1 MPVRNLASVAAA
13 LLHCN
18 PPGALMNGMRS
29 TREPPWI
36 FRTYAGHS
44 SAAASNALYRGNLA
58 KGQTGLSIAFDLPTQ
73 TGYDSD
79 HPMAKGEVGKVGVPV
94 SHLGDMRALFDGL
107 PLDRM
112 NTSMTINAPAAW
124 LLALYVALADEQRV
138 PRALLKGTTQNDIIK
153 EYLARGTY
161 IFPPRPALRLTSDVI
176 AFTTVE
182 MPKWNPVNLCS
193 YHLQEAGA
201 EPAEEA
207 AFAFA
212 AAIEV
217 LDTCRAR
224 KAIPTEEFS
233 TAVGRISFF
242 VNSGVRFIA
251 EVCKLRAMARVWDE
265 IALERY
271 GVTDPKL
278 RLFRYGVQV
287 NSLGLTEQQPENNV
301 YRILFGMLGVTLSKN
316 ARARAVQLPAWNEAL
331 GLPRA
336 WDQQWSL
343 RLQQI
348 AAFETDM
355 LEYKDIF
362 EGSHVIEE
370 ATDRLAGQIR
380 SEIARIAELGGA
392 GSPAALAHMK
402 ERLVR
407 SNAARIEAIESG
419 AEVRVGVNAF
429 IEAEPSPLLSGE
441 RQFLVV
447 NEAAEREQIA
457 SLQSWRQQRDPH
469 PAAAALALLE
479 RAAGSGENIV
489 PASIAC
495 AQAGVTTGEWAHTLR
510 RIFGEY
516 RAPTGV
522 SADAPPRNEER
533 IIELRNEVDTA
544 SHKLG
549 RRLSFLIAKPGLDG
563 HSNGAEQIAIR
574 ARDVGMDVAYDGIR
588 FTPEEI
594 VAAVRARRPHVLG
607 LSILSGSHVALAC
620 DIAERL
626 SVAGISGLKI
636 VAGGIIP
643 AEDELR
649 LKRSGIA
656 AVFTPKDYE
665 LDRIMRQI
673 VGLAVSE
680 FAS

>member
-1 MPVRNLASVAAA
+1 MSR
-13 LLHCN
+13 
-18 PPGALMNGMRS
+18 MS
-29 TREPPWI
+29 TERDPPWI

-44 SAAASNALYRGNLA
+44 SAAASNALYRRNLA
-58 KGQTGLSIAFDLPTQ
+58 NGQTGLSIAFDLPTQ

-79 HPMAKGEVGKVGVPV
+79 HPMARGEVGKVGVPV
-94 SHLGDMRALFDGL
+94 NHIGDMRALFDGL

-124 LLALYVALADEQRV
+124 LLALYVALADEQGAARTQL
-138 PRALLKGTTQNDIIK
+138 RGTTQNDIIK

-161 IFPPRPALRLTSDVI
+161 IFPPRPALRLTSDMI
-176 AFTTVE
+176 AFTTAE

-201 EPAEEA
+201 EPVEEA
-207 AFAFA
+207 AFALA

-217 LDTCRAR
+217 LDTCRTR
-224 KAIPTEEFS
+224 NAIRAEQFPM
-233 TAVGRISFF
+233 AVGRISFF
-242 VNSGVRFIA
+242 VNSGVRFIT
-251 EVCKLRAMARVWDE
+251 EICKLRAMARVWDE
-265 IALERY
+265 IAHERY
-271 GVTDPKL
+271 GVEDPRL

-331 GLPRA
+331 GLPRP

-348 AAFETDM
+348 AAFETDI
-355 LEYKDIF
+355 LEYEDIF
-362 EGSHVIEE
+362 DGSHVIEGI
-370 ATDRLAGQIR
+370 TNRLVSQIK
-380 SEIARIAELGGA
+380 SEIARIEELGGA

-407 SNAARIEAIESG
+407 SNAMRLEAIETG

-429 IEAEPSPLLSGE
+429 AETEPSAFLSDQ
-441 RQFLVV
+441 RQFLIV
-447 NEAAEREQIA
+447 NETAERDQIA
-457 SLQSWRQQRDPH
+457 SLRAWRAERNAKQ
-469 PAAAALALLE
+469 AVEALASLE
-479 RAAGSGENIV
+479 KALRGNDNIMT
-489 PASIAC
+489 ASIAC
-495 AQAGVTTGEWAHTLR
+495 ATAGVTTGEWSQVLR

-522 SADAPPRNEER
+522 AAEAPFRNEER
-533 IIELRNEVDTA
+533 IVELRAEVEAA
-544 SHKLG
+544 SRKLG
-549 RRLSFLIAKPGLDG
+549 RRLSILIAKPGLDG

-574 ARDVGMDVAYDGIR
+574 ARDAGMDVTYDGIR
-588 FTPEEI
+588 FTPAEI
-594 VAAVRARRPHVLG
+594 VASVSIHKPHVLG
-607 LSILSGSHVALAC
+607 LSILSGSHVPLAC
-620 DIAERL
+620 EIAQRI
-626 SVAGISGLKI
+626 AAAWISDLKI

-643 AEDELR
+643 EEDEVKLNGA
-649 LKRSGIA
+649 GIA
-656 AVFTPKDYE
+656 AVFTPKDYD

-673 VGLAVSE
+673 VALAIDV
-680 FAS
+680 